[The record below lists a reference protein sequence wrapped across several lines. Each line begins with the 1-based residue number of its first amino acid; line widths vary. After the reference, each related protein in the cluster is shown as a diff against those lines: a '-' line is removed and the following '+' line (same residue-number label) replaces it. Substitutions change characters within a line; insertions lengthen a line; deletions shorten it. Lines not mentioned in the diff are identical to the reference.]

1 MIIMAFKLT
10 VVACTEG
17 DNKGA
22 ARRFVD
28 EKQVRECWKLNA
40 EIAERGDS

>member
-22 ARRFVD
+22 ARRRSS
-28 EKQVRECWKLNA
+28 KKVRRREASEGMLEA
-40 EIAERGDS
+40 